1 MLLML
6 SSLSLYR
13 VMAEAAEDRR
23 TAEAVEDRRTDNH
36 QAVMT
41 ATEVID
47 QIRFEFQNRSSSNA
61 HHVLVFL

>member
-41 ATEVID
+41 VTEVI
-47 QIRFEFQNRSSSNA
+47 E
-61 HHVLVFL
+61 